1 MDKINLKSV
10 LLKNMGEDSADFLPI
25 MGDEKELLNDNMQI
39 PDTLPILP
47 LRNTVLFPGVI
58 IPINIGRDKSL
69 KLIKDSYRQSALI
82 GVVAQKDTNTENPDI
97 NDLYQIGTV
106 ASILKILEMP
116 DGTTTAIIQG
126 KRRFLLE
133 DILYD
138 DPYHVGKISLKK
150 EEGVPKNDPEYNAIA
165 ESLKDM
171 ASKIVK
177 YSSHIP
183 NEAGFA
189 LKNIES
195 MLFLINFISSNT
207 DVDYQ
212 NKQEL
217 LEIDNLKQRAIKLL
231 EILSKQVSLLE
242 LKNDIQKK
250 VKMDIDKQQR
260 EYFLHQQMKTI
271 QDELGGNPTDEEIKE
286 LEELAETKEWN
297 GNVRE
302 IFNKE
307 LNKLKRLN
315 PSSPDYSVQ
324 SNYLRE
330 MLDLPWNHLSEDN
343 LDLEHA
349 RQVLDADHF
358 GLEKVKE
365 RILEYLAV
373 LKLKADMK
381 SPILCLYGPPGVGKT
396 SLGKSVARALNREFV
411 RMSLGGLHDESEI
424 RGHRKTYIG
433 AMPGRILQSI
443 KKAGTSNPVFIL
455 DEIDKVGNDF
465 RGDPQSALLEVLDPE
480 QNGSFHDN
488 FLDIDYDLSK
498 VMFIATAND
507 LSTIA
512 GPLRDRMEIIEVTGY
527 LMEEKREIAKRHLIP
542 KQLENHGITA
552 GHVTIP
558 DEIIDLIIEKY
569 TRESGVRSLDMT
581 IAKIMRHVARKVAM
595 NKKFTITLDENKVKE
610 YLGSPIFSREE
621 YQGNELPG
629 VVTGLAWT
637 AAGGEILY
645 IESSYSKGKGHLSL
659 TGNLGEVMKESAT
672 LALEYIKSHAKEIGI
687 DEKMFEEN
695 DIHVHVPAGAVPK
708 DGPSAGITMVTALVS
723 ALTGRKVKKAIA
735 MTGEITLRG
744 KVLPVG
750 GIREKILA
758 AKRAGIKEIILC
770 SENKKD
776 IDDIKKEYLKGLK
789 FHYVDHIKEVL
800 ETALLKA

>member
-1 MDKINLKSV
+1 MDKINLKAV
-10 LLKNMGEDSADFLPI
+10 LLEKLGEDSADFLPI
-25 MGDEKELLNDNMQI
+25 MGDEKELLNDNLHI

-58 IPINIGRDKSL
+58 IPINIGREKSL
-69 KLIKDSYRQSALI
+69 KLIRDSYRQNAMI
-82 GVVAQKDTNTENPDI
+82 GVIAQKDTNTENPGLQ
-97 NDLYQIGTV
+97 DLYQIGTV
-106 ASILKILEMP
+106 ATILKILEMP

-126 KRRFLLE
+126 KRRFYLE
-133 DILYD
+133 DLLYD
-138 DPYHVGKISLKK
+138 EPYHVGKIQIKR
-150 EEGVPKNDPEYNAIA
+150 EEAMPANDPEYNAIA

-171 ASKIVK
+171 AGKIVK
-177 YSSHIP
+177 YSGNIP

-217 LEIDNLKQRAIKLL
+217 LEIDDLKTRAIKLL

-250 VKMDIDKQQR
+250 VKTDIDKQQR

-271 QDELGGNPTDEEIKE
+271 QDELGGNPADEEIKE
-286 LEELAETKEWN
+286 LEELASKKEWN
-297 GNVRE
+297 ERVSE

-315 PSSPDYSVQ
+315 PSAPDYSVQ

-330 MLDLPWNHLSEDN
+330 MLDLPWDHYSEDN
-343 LDLEHA
+343 LDLAHA
-349 RQVLDADHF
+349 KEVLDADHF

-396 SLGKSVARALNREFV
+396 SLGKSIAKAINREFV

-433 AMPGRILQSI
+433 AMPGRILQNI
-443 KKAGTSNPVFIL
+443 KKAETSNPVFIL
-455 DEIDKVGNDF
+455 DEIDKVGTDF

-512 GPLRDRMEIIEVTGY
+512 GPLRDRMEIIEVSGY
-527 LMEEKREIAKRHLIP
+527 LLEEKREIAKRHLIP
-542 KQLENHGITA
+542 KQLENHGIDA
-552 GHVTIP
+552 GNISIP
-558 DEIIDLIIEKY
+558 DEVIDTVIEKY

-581 IAKIMRHVARKVAM
+581 IAKIMRHVAREVAM
-595 NKKFTITLDENKVKE
+595 DKHFTVTLDEARLKE

-637 AAGGEILY
+637 AVGGEILY

-659 TGNLGEVMKESAT
+659 TGNLGDVMKESAT
-672 LALEYIKSHAKEIGI
+672 LALEYIKSHAAQIGI
-687 DEKMFEEN
+687 DEKMFAEN

-723 ALTGRKVKKAIA
+723 SLTGRKVKKAIA

-758 AKRAGIKEIILC
+758 AKRAGIKEIVLC
-770 SENKKD
+770 RENRKD
-776 IDDIKKEYLKGLK
+776 IEDIKKEYLKGLK
-789 FHYVDHIKEVL
+789 FHYVDSIQEVL
-800 ETALLKA
+800 ETALL

>member
-1 MDKINLKSV
+1 MDKINLKAV
-10 LLKNMGEDSADFLPI
+10 LLQNMGEDSADFLPI

-150 EEGVPKNDPEYNAIA
+150 EEGVPENDPEYNAIA

-498 VMFIATAND
+498 LMFIATAND

-789 FHYVDHIKEVL
+789 FHYADHIKEVL

>member
-1 MDKINLKSV
+1 MDKINLKAV
-10 LLKNMGEDSADFLPI
+10 LLQNMGEDSADFLPI

-150 EEGVPKNDPEYNAIA
+150 EEGVPENDPEYNAIA

-177 YSSHIP
+177 YSSHIT

>member
-1 MDKINLKSV
+1 MDKINLKAV
-10 LLKNMGEDSADFLPI
+10 LLQNMGEDSADFLPI
-25 MGDEKELLNDNMQI
+25 MRDEKELLNDNMQI

-150 EEGVPKNDPEYNAIA
+150 EEGVPENDPEYNAIA

-735 MTGEITLRG
+735 MTGDITLRG

-789 FHYVDHIKEVL
+789 FHYADHIKEVL

>member
-1 MDKINLKSV
+1 MDKINLKAV
-10 LLKNMGEDSADFLPI
+10 LLENIGEDSADFLPI

-69 KLIKDSYRQSALI
+69 QLIRDSYKQNAMI
-82 GVVAQKDTNTENPDI
+82 GVIAQKDTNTENPTM
-97 NDLYQIGTV
+97 NDLYKIGTV

-126 KRRFLLE
+126 KKRFELE

-138 DPYHVGKISLKK
+138 EPYHVGKIRTQK
-150 EEGVPKNDPEYNAIA
+150 EESLPENDPEYNAIS

-171 ASKIVK
+171 AGKIVK
-177 YSSHIP
+177 YSSNIP

-207 DVDYQ
+207 DIDYR

-271 QDELGGNPTDEEIKE
+271 QDELGGNPIDEEIQE
-286 LEELAETKEWN
+286 LEELANHREWN
-297 GNVRE
+297 KNVRE

-315 PSSPDYSVQ
+315 PAAPDYSVQ

-330 MLDLPWNHLSEDN
+330 MLDLPWNHCSTDN
-343 LDLEHA
+343 LDLNHA
-349 RQVLDADHF
+349 KKILDADHF

-396 SLGKSVARALNREFV
+396 SLGKSIAKAINREFV

-433 AMPGRILQSI
+433 AMPGRILQNI

-455 DEIDKVGNDF
+455 DEIDKVGTDF

-480 QNGSFHDN
+480 QNGNFHDN

-512 GPLRDRMEIIEVTGY
+512 PPLRDRMEIIEVSGY
-527 LMEEKREIAKRHLIP
+527 LLEEKREIAKRHLIP
-542 KQLENHGITA
+542 KQLENHGIKA
-552 GHVTIP
+552 ENVTIP
-558 DEIIDLIIEKY
+558 DDIIDLVIEKY

-581 IAKIMRHVARKVAM
+581 IAKLMRHVARKVAA
-595 NKKFTITLDENKVKE
+595 NKKFTITFDEAKIKE

-659 TGNLGEVMKESAT
+659 TGNLGDVMKESAT
-672 LALEYIKSHAKEIGI
+672 LALEYIKSHADEIGI
-687 DEKMFEEN
+687 EEKTLEEN
-695 DIHVHVPAGAVPK
+695 DIHIHVPAGAVPK

-723 ALTGRKVKKAIA
+723 SLTGRKVKKAIA

-770 SENKKD
+770 SQNKTD

-789 FHYVDHIKEVL
+789 FHYVDSIAEVL
-800 ETALLKA
+800 KTALL

>member
-1 MDKINLKSV
+1 MDKINLKAV
-10 LLKNMGEDSADFLPI
+10 LLENIGEDSSEFLPI
-25 MGDEKELLNDNMQI
+25 MGDEKELLNDNLQI

-58 IPINIGRDKSL
+58 IPINIGRSKSL
-69 KLIKDSYRQSALI
+69 KLIRDAYKQSALI
-82 GVVAQKDTNTENPDI
+82 GVIAQKDTNTENPVMA
-97 NDLYQIGTV
+97 DLYSIGTV

-126 KRRFLLE
+126 KRRFLLD

-138 DPYHVGKISLKK
+138 EPYHVGKIIIKQ
-150 EEGVPKNDPEYNAIA
+150 EEGMPENDPEYNAIA
-165 ESLKDM
+165 ESLKEM
-171 ASKIVK
+171 ATKIVK

-212 NKQEL
+212 SKQEL
-217 LEIDNLKQRAIKLL
+217 LEIDSLKQRAIKLL

-250 VKMDIDKQQR
+250 VKIDIDKQQR

-286 LEELAETKEWN
+286 LEELAKSKEWDDK
-297 GNVRE
+297 VKE
-302 IFNKE
+302 TFNKE

-330 MLDLPWNHLSEDN
+330 MLDLPWNHYSEDN
-343 LDLEHA
+343 LDLNHA
-349 RQVLDADHF
+349 KEVLDADHF

-373 LKLKADMK
+373 LKLKSDMK

-396 SLGKSVARALNREFV
+396 SLGKSVAKAINREFV

-433 AMPGRILQSI
+433 AMPGRILQNI

-480 QNGSFHDN
+480 QNTNFHDN
-488 FLDIDYDLSK
+488 FLDIDYNLSK

-512 GPLRDRMEIIEVTGY
+512 GPLRDRMEIIEVSGY
-527 LMEEKREIAKRHLIP
+527 LLEEKREIAKRHLIP

-552 GHVTIP
+552 ANVTIP
-558 DEIIDLIIEKY
+558 DEIIDTIIEKY

-595 NKKFTITLDENKVKE
+595 DKKFTVTVDEAKLKE
-610 YLGSPIFSREE
+610 FLGSPIFSREE

-637 AAGGEILY
+637 AVGGEILY

-672 LALEYIKSHAKEIGI
+672 LALEYIKSHSKEIGI
-687 DEKMFEEN
+687 DDKVFEEN

-723 ALTGRKVKKAIA
+723 SLTGRKVKKAIA

-770 SENKKD
+770 SENRKD
-776 IDDIKKEYLKGLK
+776 IEDIKKEYLKGLK
-789 FHYVDHIKEVL
+789 FHYVDKIEEVL
-800 ETALLKA
+800 KIAIL

>member
-1 MDKINLKSV
+1 
-10 LLKNMGEDSADFLPI
+10 
-25 MGDEKELLNDNMQI
+25 
-39 PDTLPILP
+39 
-47 LRNTVLFPGVI
+47 
-58 IPINIGRDKSL
+58 
-69 KLIKDSYRQSALI
+69 
-82 GVVAQKDTNTENPDI
+82 
-97 NDLYQIGTV
+97 
-106 ASILKILEMP
+106 
-116 DGTTTAIIQG
+116 
-126 KRRFLLE
+126 
-133 DILYD
+133 
-138 DPYHVGKISLKK
+138 
-150 EEGVPKNDPEYNAIA
+150 
-165 ESLKDM
+165 
-171 ASKIVK
+171 
-177 YSSHIP
+177 
-183 NEAGFA
+183 
-189 LKNIES
+189 

-297 GNVRE
+297 GNVWE

-723 ALTGRKVKKAIA
+723 ALTSRKVKKAIA

>member
-1 MDKINLKSV
+1 MDKINLKAV
-10 LLKNMGEDSADFLPI
+10 LLENIGEDSADFLPI

-69 KLIKDSYRQSALI
+69 QLIRDSYKQNAMI
-82 GVVAQKDTNTENPDI
+82 GVIAQKDTNTENPTM
-97 NDLYQIGTV
+97 NDLYKIGTV

-126 KRRFLLE
+126 KKRFELE

-138 DPYHVGKISLKK
+138 EPYHVGKIRTQK
-150 EEGVPKNDPEYNAIA
+150 EESLPENDPEYNAIS

-171 ASKIVK
+171 AGKIVK
-177 YSSHIP
+177 YSSNIP

-207 DVDYQ
+207 DIDYR

-271 QDELGGNPTDEEIKE
+271 QDELGGNPIDEEIQE
-286 LEELAETKEWN
+286 LEELANHKEWN
-297 GNVRE
+297 KNVRE

-315 PSSPDYSVQ
+315 PAAPDYSVQ

-330 MLDLPWNHLSEDN
+330 MLDLPWNHCSTDN
-343 LDLEHA
+343 LDLNHA
-349 RQVLDADHF
+349 KKILDADHF

-396 SLGKSVARALNREFV
+396 SLGKSIAKAINREFV

-433 AMPGRILQSI
+433 AMPGRILQNI

-455 DEIDKVGNDF
+455 DEIDKVGTDF

-480 QNGSFHDN
+480 QNGNFHDN

-512 GPLRDRMEIIEVTGY
+512 PPLRDRMEIIEVSGY
-527 LMEEKREIAKRHLIP
+527 LLEEKREIAKRHLIP
-542 KQLENHGITA
+542 KQLENHGIKA
-552 GHVTIP
+552 ENVTIP
-558 DEIIDLIIEKY
+558 DDIIDLVIEKY

-581 IAKIMRHVARKVAM
+581 IAKLMRHVARKVAA
-595 NKKFTITLDENKVKE
+595 NKKFTITFDEAKIKE

-659 TGNLGEVMKESAT
+659 TGNLGDVMKESAT
-672 LALEYIKSHAKEIGI
+672 LALEYIKSHADEIGI
-687 DEKMFEEN
+687 EEKTLEEN
-695 DIHVHVPAGAVPK
+695 DIHIHVPAGAVPK

-723 ALTGRKVKKAIA
+723 SLTGRKVKSHCND
-735 MTGEITLRG
+735 RG
-744 KVLPVG
+744 NHPP
-750 GIREKILA
+750 R
-758 AKRAGIKEIILC
+758 
-770 SENKKD
+770 
-776 IDDIKKEYLKGLK
+776 
-789 FHYVDHIKEVL
+789 
-800 ETALLKA
+800 

>member
-1 MDKINLKSV
+1 MDKINLKAV
-10 LLKNMGEDSADFLPI
+10 LLQNMGEDSADFLPI

-150 EEGVPKNDPEYNAIA
+150 EEGVPENDPEYNAIA

-637 AAGGEILY
+637 AAGGDILY

-789 FHYVDHIKEVL
+789 FHYADHIKEVL

>member
-1 MDKINLKSV
+1 MDKINLKAV
-10 LLKNMGEDSADFLPI
+10 LLQNMGEDSADFLPI

-150 EEGVPKNDPEYNAIA
+150 EEGVPENDPEYNAIA

-569 TRESGVRSLDMT
+569 TRESGVRRLDMT

-789 FHYVDHIKEVL
+789 FHYADHIKEVL